1 LALGAEVRKIED
13 KSYPDGHDET
23 TIKFLKAAIHF
34 LPMALDDGADLT
46 NAVFLFAQA
55 GKEFVV
61 KAGRGDWEYY
71 FSEDSINN
79 IADKCVRRP
88 RLRSIWIGITSTVS
102 RVCGPLL
109 SLGSTIALAAA

>member
-1 LALGAEVRKIED
+1 
-13 KSYPDGHDET
+13 
-23 TIKFLKAAIHF
+23 
-34 LPMALDDGADLT
+34 M
-46 NAVFLFAQA
+46 
-55 GKEFVV
+55 EFTV
-61 KAGRGDWEYY
+61 KAGKGDWEYY

-88 RLRSIWIGITSTVS
+88 RLRPIWIGITSTVS

>member
-1 LALGAEVRKIED
+1 MILKQFTDYPRNAKIVVNKIISPVLGAEVRKVED
-13 KSYPDGHDET
+13 RRRLSEQDRTK
-23 TIKFLKAAIHF
+23 IKFLKAAINF
-34 LPMALDDGADLT
+34 LPRWSRPE
-46 NAVFLFAQA
+46 N
-55 GKEFVV
+55 
-61 KAGRGDWEYY
+61 
-71 FSEDSINN
+71 INN